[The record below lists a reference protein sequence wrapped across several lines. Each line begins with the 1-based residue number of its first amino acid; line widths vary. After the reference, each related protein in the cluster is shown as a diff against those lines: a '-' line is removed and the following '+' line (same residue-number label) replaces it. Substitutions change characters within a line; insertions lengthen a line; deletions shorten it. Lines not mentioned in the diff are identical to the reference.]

1 MKIKFLSL
9 FVAVSLSASA
19 LWAQAKIEF
28 EKTSHQFGTIK
39 EDGGSA
45 EVEFKFKNTGNQPLK
60 LTNVQASCGCTT
72 PSWTKDDIMPN
83 QTGFVRAAYDPLNRP
98 GKFDKTI
105 TVYTNGEP
113 NTLSLQIAGEV
124 TARQKSYVDFYPIES
139 GNLRFDNTHVGF
151 ADVNHDGSDTSS
163 VVVYNQGTKPVNLLL
178 QNTTLPAHVTV
189 QAAKTTLQPK
199 EATRLM
205 FKFDAIKK
213 ADWGYVFD
221 NFSLVT
227 DDDKEPNK
235 ALYLSADIKENFA
248 YRKNRSTSPKVVFDR
263 KGHNFGNVAQ
273 NTVNTTTFTIRN
285 EGTEDL
291 ILRKVKATCGC
302 TATNPQ
308 KEVLKPNES
317 TTVDVTYSSGQQS
330 GKQNKYV
337 TVITND
343 PKESVVQLSLD
354 ADVSAQAPQPDN
366 SPQITPQP
374 PVIETPSVDLT
385 SNSLMKATPNA
396 NIQVISETP
405 AVTTTVTQ
413 KTVPVP
419 AVETTVPKYQI
430 GDKVYFA
437 NSVKG
442 KKILITA
449 FVEELNGEKIKI
461 RIADLEGKKNTD
473 WDGIKIAPNSII
485 WDNFARWS
493 LTKPQR

>member
-1 MKIKFLSL
+1 MKIKFLNL
-9 FVAVSLSASA
+9 FVAFSLSASA
-19 LWAQAKIEF
+19 LWAQSKIEF
-28 EKTSHQFGTIK
+28 EKTSHQFGIIK
-39 EDGGSA
+39 EDGGLA
-45 EVEFKFKNTGNQPLK
+45 EIEFKFKNTGNQPLK

-83 QTGFVRAAYDPLNRP
+83 QTGFVKAAYDPLNRP
-98 GKFDKTI
+98 GKFDKSI

-113 NTLSLQIAGEV
+113 NTLLLQIAGEV
-124 TARQKSYVDFYPIES
+124 TARQKSYTDFYPIES
-139 GNLRFDNTHVGF
+139 GNLRFDNTHIGF

-163 VVVYNQGTKPVNLLL
+163 VVVYNQGTKPINLLL
-178 QNTTLPAHVTV
+178 QKTVLPAHVTV
-189 QAAKTTLQPK
+189 QAAKTILQPT
-199 EATRLM
+199 ETTRLM

-213 ADWGYVFD
+213 SDWGYVFD
-221 NFSLVT
+221 NFTLTT

-235 ALYLSADIKENFA
+235 QLYLSADIKENFA
-248 YRKNRSTSPKVVFDR
+248 YRKNRTTSPKVSFDR
-263 KGHNFGNVAQ
+263 KGHDFGNVAQ

-337 TVITND
+337 TVVTND
-343 PKESVVQLSLD
+343 PKEPVVQLSLE
-354 ADVSAQAPQPDN
+354 ADVSAEAPKPE
-366 SPQITPQP
+366 ITPQP
-374 PVIETPSVDLT
+374 QVAENSAVDLT
-385 SNSLMKATPNA
+385 NNSLVKATPNPVLP
-396 NIQVISETP
+396 ITPETP
-405 AVTTTVTQ
+405 TVTTTVI
-413 KTVPVP
+413 KNTVPVP
-419 AVETTVPKYQI
+419 TVENTVKYQV
-430 GDKVYFA
+430 GDKVYFE

-442 KKILITA
+442 KKMLITG

-461 RIADLEGKKNTD
+461 RVADLEGKKNTD